1 MLSGDDMNMM
11 NDKRNL
17 EGRKEGRIEKVLG
30 WKRLSP
36 TQQDM
41 RSRGGRCHDCV
52 KLGWG
57 GDEER
62 SSFVGKILGVF
73 PPLAV

>member
-17 EGRKEGRIEKVLG
+17 EGRKEKVLR

-52 KLGWG
+52 KLG
-57 GDEER
+57 
-62 SSFVGKILGVF
+62 LGETMRGRR
-73 PPLAV
+73 L

>member
-17 EGRKEGRIEKVLG
+17 EGRKERKGVTLDRAEPDTTGYAV
-30 WKRLSP
+30 
-36 TQQDM
+36 T
-41 RSRGGRCHDCV
+41 GGRCHNCV

-62 SSFVGKILGVF
+62 SFVGKILVVF